1 MSQETQDSFSAHH
14 RWSGWLNLLFAGLA
28 VLILATTLNYLSH
41 RNYNRNTWA
50 ENLENDLSPRTLE
63 LLAQISH
70 DVEIIIFFDRTEPTY
85 RMVDELLQKYAQ
97 LNPRLKIRSV
107 DPLEQ
112 PKQALEI
119 LAQYRLTSQQRNVI
133 IFSANQQ
140 HKILSN
146 GQLSQFET
154 KQVSAEELSNIQ
166 GEQTDQGG
174 FVMQRT
180 AFLGERL
187 FTSALR
193 TVSSTL
199 RPHVYCVTGH
209 GEHSITNITSTDG
222 YGQFGQLLGEM
233 NAQVSDLELNRA
245 HAVPANCDLLI
256 LPGPKTDLNTQ
267 EQHMVD
273 QYLKQGGRLLMLVG
287 HRSVGGLEDV
297 LQRWGLNVGNNTV
310 IDPENTLGDG
320 SLSLRQYWAHPVV
333 QSLQRE
339 ELPVRLLLPRTV
351 SGQDQDAIGLK
362 VTPLMYTGEQGN
374 AWRDYRQRA
383 PGMEPTLEHTGA
395 LPVAA
400 AVELDTLAGVKSDT
414 LARLVVVGDS
424 TFLSNRM
431 IHIEGNREL
440 AWHSVNWLLDRSD
453 QLLSIG
459 PQPIETY
466 TIEFKGNDFVKMAS
480 IIGIFMPAGTLL
492 FGGFI
497 WLRRRT

>member
-1 MSQETQDSFSAHH
+1 MNF
-14 RWSGWLNLLFAGLA
+14 GFAALTVLVLA
-28 VLILATTLNYLSH
+28 ITLNYLSH
-41 RNYNRNTWA
+41 RNFSRNTWA
-50 ENLENDLSPRTLE
+50 KNLETDLSPRTVE
-63 LLAQISH
+63 LLSQISH
-70 DVEIIIFFDRTEPTY
+70 DVEIIIFYDRTEPTY
-85 RMVDELLQKYAQ
+85 RMVDELLQKYAHQ
-97 LNPRLKIRSV
+97 NPRLKIQSV

-112 PKQALEI
+112 PKDALEI

-140 HKILSN
+140 HKIVSN

-166 GEQTDQGG
+166 GEETDQGG

-193 TVSSTL
+193 AVSSTL

-209 GEHSITNITSTDG
+209 GEHSITNITSKDG
-222 YGQFGQLLGEM
+222 YGKFGQLLGEM

-245 HAVPANCDLLI
+245 QRVPANCDLLI
-256 LPGPKTDLNTQ
+256 LPGPKTELNTQ

-273 QYLKQGGRLLMLVG
+273 QYLKQGGRLLMPVG
-287 HRSVGGLEDV
+287 RRSVGGMNDV
-297 LQRWGLNVGNNTV
+297 LQRWGVNIGDNTV
-310 IDPENTLGDG
+310 IDTENTLGDG

-339 ELPVRLLLPRTV
+339 DLPVRLLLPRTV
-351 SGQDQDAIGLK
+351 SGQDQDALGLK

-374 AWRDYRQRA
+374 AFRKYLNRL
-383 PGMEPTLEHTGA
+383 PGEEPTLEYTGA
-395 LPVAA
+395 LPVAT

-414 LARLVVVGDS
+414 LARLVIVGDS
-424 TFLSNRM
+424 TFLSNSM
-431 IHIEGNREL
+431 IHIEGNREF

-466 TIEFKGNDFVKMAS
+466 TIEFKGREFVKMAG
-480 IIGIFMPAGTLL
+480 IIGVFMPAGTLL
-492 FGGFI
+492 LGGFI